1 MKIKLS
7 IFAIMLVLLALT
19 GCCFSSGSS
28 TTAKTTITEGTAAE
42 TTASEAAIP
51 ETTAQPAIEKGEY
64 NIGETGPAGGL
75 IFYVNPNYANDGWR
89 YLEAAPND
97 QSTGILWDYG
107 KDVATGATATVVGT
121 GQANTQTIV
130 KALGAGSYGSY
141 AAQLCDDLTQGGY
154 SEWFLPSKDELNEMR
169 ENLYLNS
176 VGDFAEYYYWSSSE
190 SNSYASLAWT
200 QHFTTG
206 GQCTTNK
213 ITNLRVRAVRAF

>member
-1 MKIKLS
+1 MKIKLT
-7 IFAIMLVLLALT
+7 IFAAILVLFVLT
-19 GCCFSSGSS
+19 GCCFSSGGSS
-28 TTAKTTITEGTAAE
+28 TTAKTTIPV
-42 TTASEAAIP
+42 TTAT

-64 NIGETGPAGGL
+64 NIGDTGPAGGL
-75 IFYVNPNYANDGWR
+75 IFYVNSDYITDGWR
-89 YLEAAPND
+89 YLEAAPSD
-97 QSTGILWDYG
+97 QSTEIQWCDGS
-107 KDVATGATATVVGT
+107 DVTTGATATVVGT

-130 KALGAGSYGSY
+130 KVLGAGSY
-141 AAQLCDDLTQGGY
+141 AAQLCNDLTQGDC

-206 GQCTTNK
+206 GTCTTNK
-213 ITNLRVRAVRAF
+213 TTNLRVRAVRAF